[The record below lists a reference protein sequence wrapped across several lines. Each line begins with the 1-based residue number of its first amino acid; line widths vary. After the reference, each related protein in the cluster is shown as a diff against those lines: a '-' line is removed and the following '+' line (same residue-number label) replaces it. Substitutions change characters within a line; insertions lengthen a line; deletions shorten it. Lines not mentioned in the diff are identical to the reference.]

1 MTGFK
6 FKMLASFLEGDG
18 YSYYSPVVS
27 PEVIEIRIKMAKD
40 FVFKGTDGLCI
51 QGGFLSMTQTWN

>member
-27 PEVIEIRIKMAKD
+27 PEVIEIRMKMAKH
-40 FVFKGTDGLCI
+40 FVIKGTVGLCI
-51 QGGFLSMTQTWN
+51 QRGFLSMTQICN